1 MAKLGSD
8 KAKTHQTTAYISL
21 GTMDIKIKGT
31 QGRLYVLSV
40 EFCPHSIAYHH
51 RISCSISHFGVSRV
65 SRASTSVS
73 AKETFWRFD
82 RLSPCLMPKLFGH
95 PSDIIMPDSK
105 RSYDAESD
113 LKDIEL
119 SRTITTTSEAPYTPA
134 LGRGEGRSIFL
145 DASAPYPHRGR
156 TRHRTLTIQ
165 ENLTQGTIKD
175 GQPGQR
181 DRNLEIQRTNSI
193 SLATGPMKG
202 DRDAR
207 TVADFRTLS
216 LGVKDT
222 QRSEELGNAQR
233 RGKKEVKG
241 PPSVAISASLFWH
254 WD

>member
-1 MAKLGSD
+1 
-8 KAKTHQTTAYISL
+8 
-21 GTMDIKIKGT
+21 
-31 QGRLYVLSV
+31 
-40 EFCPHSIAYHH
+40 
-51 RISCSISHFGVSRV
+51 
-65 SRASTSVS
+65 
-73 AKETFWRFD
+73 
-82 RLSPCLMPKLFGH
+82 MPE
-95 PSDIIMPDSK
+95 SK

-119 SRTITTTSEAPYTPA
+119 SRTITTASETPYTPA
-134 LGRGEGRSIFL
+134 FGRDGRSITL
-145 DASAPYPHRGR
+145 DPSAPYPHRGR

-165 ENLTQGTIKD
+165 ENLTQGTTKD
-175 GQPGQR
+175 GQLGQR

-222 QRSEELGNAQR
+222 QKSEELGNAQR

-241 PPSVAISASLFWH
+241 LSLTSICVSLLRYR
-254 WD
+254 D

>member
-1 MAKLGSD
+1 MS
-8 KAKTHQTTAYISL
+8 
-21 GTMDIKIKGT
+21 
-31 QGRLYVLSV
+31 
-40 EFCPHSIAYHH
+40 
-51 RISCSISHFGVSRV
+51 
-65 SRASTSVS
+65 
-73 AKETFWRFD
+73 
-82 RLSPCLMPKLFGH
+82 
-95 PSDIIMPDSK
+95 DSK
-105 RSYDAESD
+105 RSFDEESD

-119 SRTITTTSEAPYTPA
+119 SRTITTTSEVPYTPA
-134 LGRGEGRSIFL
+134 LGREGRSIFL

-175 GQPGQR
+175 GQAGQR

-202 DRDAR
+202 DRNAR

-241 PPSVAISASLFWH
+241 SSTTSISASLLWH
-254 WD
+254 QDSLVTNHG